1 MTMKLKVKRFRIRRP
16 DPVTPLPPREA
27 LVKEGML
34 FAPEPGDD
42 GFGNMSFLPPP
53 KPEIQ
58 KVDPGTMEA
67 GQPPLG
73 RPEGLQPAMS
83 QTPGEEMDTIRRE
96 GLTGRQLR
104 LARRLAQKHNLPAT
118 SDFDAVRLLRQAG
131 LDPFQRSSLLDLIP
145 GQDGPPSEPPTGRA
159 LAPTPGDGVQLPQ
172 TIKPAQLPSTQ
183 VQAEQHHASDI
194 LRIQRDLAKRR
205 RRRSALLAARLLVFV
220 GIPTLLT
227 AFYYYVVATPLYST
241 KSEFVIQQSGGVG
254 GGGGGGG
261 LGSLLQGT
269 GLATSQDSIAV
280 QGYLQSRDAMI
291 RLDQDHGFRAHFES
305 TTLDPI
311 QRLDPG
317 ATLEKAYKAYTRNI
331 HISYDPSEGLIKME
345 VIAAAPEKSVEFA
358 RALIGYAEEQVDQL
372 TQRLRE
378 DQMKG
383 ARESY
388 ENAEREMIAAQRRV
402 VNLQEKFK
410 VLSSEVEVQLITAQ
424 IGNLETQLSADR
436 LSLQQMESNARPNQA
451 RMEPLKRRITTLE
464 SEIALL
470 RSRLTEQSADG
481 QSLAVVQGE
490 LMVAQ
495 SDVETRRMLLAQSLT
510 ALETSRIE
518 ANRQVRYL
526 SLSVSPVAP
535 DEAAYPRAFEYTV
548 VALLIFG
555 GIYLMISMTVAILR
569 EQIAG

>member
-1 MTMKLKVKRFRIRRP
+1 MTTKLKVKRFRIRRP
-16 DPVTPLPPREA
+16 EPVAPLPPREA

-42 GFGNMSFLPPP
+42 GFGNQTFLPPP
-53 KPEIQ
+53 KLDAAEPS
-58 KVDPGTMEA
+58 PG
-67 GQPPLG
+67 L
-73 RPEGLQPAMS
+73 PEGLQPMGD

-145 GQDGPPSEPPTGRA
+145 GQDGPPSEPPANRA
-159 LAPTPGDGVQLPQ
+159 VATAPGDGVQLPQ

-183 VQAEQHHASDI
+183 VQAEQHHAADI
-194 LRIQRDLAKRR
+194 LRIQRDLSKRR
-205 RRRSALLAARLLVFV
+205 RRRSALLAARLFVFV

-227 AFYYYVVATPLYST
+227 AFYYYAVATPLYST

-261 LGSLLQGT
+261 LGGLLQGT

-291 RLDQDHGFRAHFES
+291 RLDRDHGFRNHFES
-305 TTLDPI
+305 DRLDPI

-317 ATLEKAYKAYTRNI
+317 ASLEKSYKTYTRNI

-345 VIAAAPEKSVEFA
+345 VIAADPEKSVEFA
-358 RALIGYAEEQVDQL
+358 NALIGYAEEQVDQL

-402 VNLQEKFK
+402 VDLQEKFK

-436 LSLQQMESNARPNQA
+436 LSLQQMESNAQPNQA

-464 SEIALL
+464 SEIGLL

-495 SDVETRRMLLAQSLT
+495 SDVETRRLLLAQSLQ

>member
-16 DPVTPLPPREA
+16 EPVTPLPPREVLA
-27 LVKEGML
+27 KEGML

-42 GFGNMSFLPPP
+42 GFGNQSFLPPAAGA
-53 KPEIQ
+53 
-58 KVDPGTMEA
+58 VAGAAGAAGAPGTAEPMR
-67 GQPPLG
+67 GDPNP
-73 RPEGLQPAMS
+73 GL
-83 QTPGEEMDTIRRE
+83 EMDGIRRE

-131 LDPFQRSSLLDLIP
+131 IDPFQRSSLLDLVP
-145 GQDGPPSEPPTGRA
+145 GQDGAPPIEPPAGGRA
-159 LAPTPGDGVQLPQ
+159 VAAAPGEPVQLPQ
-172 TIKPAQLPSTQ
+172 TIKPTQLPSTQ
-183 VQAEQHHASDI
+183 VQAEQHHAADL

-205 RRRSALLAARLLVFV
+205 RRRSALLAARLLIFV
-220 GIPTLLT
+220 GIPTMLT

-241 KSEFVIQQSGGVG
+241 KSEFVIQQSGGTG
-254 GGGGGGG
+254 GGGGAGG
-261 LGSLLQGT
+261 LGGLLQGT

-291 RLDQDHGFRAHFES
+291 RLDQDHGFRAHFEGP
-305 TTLDPI
+305 TLDPI

-317 ATLEKAYKAYTRNI
+317 ATLEKAYKTYTRNI
-331 HISYDPSEGLIKME
+331 QISYDPSEGLIKME
-345 VIAAAPEKSVEFA
+345 VIAADPAKSVEFA

-383 ARESY
+383 ARDSY

-402 VNLQEKFK
+402 VDLQEKFK
-410 VLSSEVEVQLITAQ
+410 VLSSEVEVQLISAQ

-436 LSLQQMESNARPNQA
+436 LSLQQMESNSRPNQA
-451 RMEPLKRRITTLE
+451 RMEPLKRRIKTLE

-495 SDVETRRMLLAQSLT
+495 SDVETRRMLLAQSLQ
-510 ALETSRIE
+510 ALETARIE

-569 EQIAG
+569 EQVAG